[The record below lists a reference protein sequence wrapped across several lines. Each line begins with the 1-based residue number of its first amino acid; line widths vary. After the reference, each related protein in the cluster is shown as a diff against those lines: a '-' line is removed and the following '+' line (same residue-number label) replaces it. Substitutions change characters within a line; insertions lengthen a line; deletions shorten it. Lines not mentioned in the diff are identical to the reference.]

1 MSRDRSSPSRP
12 IRSDSDRPSR
22 HTDHAATMSNSR
34 RGDTLEQGHP
44 AQAALS
50 RPLAPLMPSSER
62 EDRHDTSQAA
72 RRSRGGAVAG
82 SRRAGRDH
90 WSRPGQAGRRVW
102 TLL

>member
-50 RPLAPLMPSSER
+50 RPLAPLMPSSGEIATIR
-62 EDRHDTSQAA
+62 AKPP
-72 RRSRGGAVAG
+72 GGLVEA
-82 SRRAGRDH
+82 
-90 WSRPGQAGRRVW
+90 
-102 TLL
+102 L